1 MRWKIVPPEPAA
13 EKLVGELGCHPVVA
27 RILWNR
33 GLQDP
38 AAAESFLAARLRD
51 LPDPSSLAGVDA
63 AVRRLARALVE
74 DEPITV
80 HGDYDVDGVSATA
93 LLVSFLRACGA
104 RRVDYV
110 VPHRLRDGY
119 GLAVETVR
127 ALAARGT
134 RLLVTLD
141 CGVTA
146 VAEIDEAAAHGVDVI
161 VVDHHQTSADLP
173 RAVAIL
179 NPWQPG
185 CRYPTRELAAVGLT
199 FLLCAAL
206 RRFLR
211 ERGWFEQRRE
221 PDLREWL
228 DFVALGTIADVV
240 PLVGANRLLVRAGLR
255 RLTEATRPGIR
266 ALKRAA
272 GMEPDAEV
280 SAAQV
285 AFRLAPRI
293 NAVGRLDDARVAV
306 ELLLADD
313 AGHAESLARRL
324 DAANA
329 ERQSIERELLEQAVV
344 QAEQQTGRA
353 VVVAGEGWHPG
364 VVGIV
369 AARLVERYRRPAVVI
384 GLDPETGVGR
394 GSGRS
399 IGDFDLYAALR
410 RCASFLEG
418 YGGHRQ
424 AAGLT
429 IAREAVP
436 AFAEAFSRVAEES
449 FDPAAAEPVCV
460 VESVLRPTDIDEA
473 LCEAIA
479 ALGPFGAGNPEPVLA
494 LLGAAVR
501 GRVVGAGGVD
511 GGGHLKL
518 QIDDAPLVD
527 AIGFGMGHRLAD
539 LPRRVDLAFTLSID
553 TYGGL
558 RRPQLRLRAIRA

>member
-1 MRWKIVPPEPAA
+1 MRWKILPPEPGA
-13 EKLVGELGCHPVVA
+13 ETLVGALGCHPVVA
-27 RILWNR
+27 QILWNR
-33 GLQDP
+33 GLRDP

-51 LPDPSSLAGVDA
+51 LPDPSSLAGIEA
-63 AVRRLARALVE
+63 AVHRLARALVE

-119 GLAVETVR
+119 GLAAETVR
-127 ALAARGT
+127 RLAAQGT

-146 VAEIDEAAAHGVDVI
+146 VTEIDEAVALGLDVI
-161 VVDHHQTSADLP
+161 VVDHHQAPADLP

-185 CRYPTRELAAVGLT
+185 CRYPTRELAAVGVT
-199 FLLCAAL
+199 FLLCVAL

-211 ERGWFEQRRE
+211 GRGWFERRRE

-228 DFVALGTIADVV
+228 EFVALGTIADVV

-255 RLTEATRPGIR
+255 RLSEATRPGIR
-266 ALKRAA
+266 ALKRVA
-272 GMEPDAEV
+272 GMEPEAEV
-280 SAAQV
+280 SAGQV

-293 NAVGRLDDARVAV
+293 NAVGRLDDAGIAV
-306 ELLLADD
+306 ELLLAED
-313 AGHAESLARRL
+313 AARAENLARRL

-329 ERQSIERELLEQAVV
+329 ERQSIERELLKEAAA
-344 QAEQQTGRA
+344 QAERQSGRA

-364 VVGIV
+364 VIGIV
-369 AARLVERYRRPAVVI
+369 AARLVERFRRPAIVI
-384 GLDPETGVGR
+384 GLDFETGVGR

-399 IGDFDLYAALR
+399 IGDFDLYEALE
-410 RCASFLEG
+410 RCASLLEG
-418 YGGHRQ
+418 YGGHKQ

-429 IAREAVP
+429 IARAAVP

-460 VESVLRPTDIDEA
+460 VESVLRPADIDEP

-494 LLGAAVR
+494 LLGTAVR
-501 GRVVGAGGVD
+501 GRVVGANGNN
-511 GGGHLKL
+511 GGHLKL
-518 QIDDAPLVD
+518 QLDDAPLVD

-539 LPRRVDLAFTLSID
+539 LSRHVDLAFTLAID

-558 RRPQLRLRAIRA
+558 RRPQLRLRAIRT